1 MRRRASGGS
10 DDGAAIVEF
19 VFLAVVLM
27 VPMVYLVLTLARVQ
41 GDAFAA
47 EAAVRDASR
56 AAVVGG
62 IDALRAG
69 ASGQDAE
76 RLARA
81 RADAVL
87 GVTLADFHVA
97 RSDVDVTLTCTG
109 GPCLAPGSAVV
120 VAVTIRAHLPG
131 ISSLVPAA
139 SVRVSATGSSPID
152 GYAG

>member
-1 MRRRASGGS
+1 VRRRAALGS

-19 VFLAVVLM
+19 VFLAIVLM

-41 GDAFAA
+41 ADAFAA

-62 IDALRAG
+62 IDALRDG
-69 ASGQDAE
+69 TSGMQAE
-76 RLARA
+76 RLARE

-87 GVTLADFHVA
+87 GVTLTDFHVA
-97 RSDVDVTLTCTG
+97 PSDVDVELTCSG
-109 GPCLAPGSAVV
+109 GPCLAPGTAVV

-131 ISSLVPAA
+131 IASLVPAA
-139 SVRVSATGSSPID
+139 TARVSATGSSPVD